1 MWSKTRYVYAEH
13 CRYIGTCIEKY
24 VIFICVC
31 EDIISYLGYSSKSIS
46 LPIGKVSIRQTAI
59 LFSGILVT
67 FLVFMT
73 MDNLVISGLVFAVFL
88 GIGLI
93 GTRVMTA
100 DQMIKS
106 HLMMLVRGT
115 SLEQKPEYMENP
127 KKKQQQ
133 TGNEKPNPNQNEQ
146 QKNNNG
152 LINQVLSQI
161 ESLYKKKDNVTANA
175 KKESKSIDDKVENN
189 NKKFSASIELTDQ
202 NIIHVTSK
210 SNDDSAKPLP
220 STEKK
225 KNNYSVDS
233 LISKL
238 SKKEKPKPDSIKD
251 HITISLDGKP
261 IYEPNGMVI
270 KSKESFSLVLE
281 NNQRYTIIITADDE
295 FPETLQ
301 D

>member
-1 MWSKTRYVYAEH
+1 MSTR
-13 CRYIGTCIEKY
+13 TIEL
-24 VIFICVC
+24 VTFENDSV
-31 EDIISYLGYSSKSIS
+31 LNQKSIS

-73 MDNLVISGLVFAVFL
+73 MDNLFISGLVFAVFL

-115 SLEQKPEYMENP
+115 SLEQKHEYMKNP

-133 TGNEKPNPNQNEQ
+133 QHIANEKYHTKQNEQ

-152 LINQVLSQI
+152 LVNQVLSQI
-161 ESLYKKKDNVTANA
+161 ESFYKKKDNATANT
-175 KKESKSIDDKVENN
+175 KKESKSLDNKVES
-189 NKKFSASIELTDQ
+189 NKKFSASIGLTDQ

-210 SNDDSAKPLP
+210 NNNDVVVRPLL

-225 KNNYSVDS
+225 RNNDPVENR
-233 LISKL
+233 LRKF
-238 SKKEKPKPDSIKD
+238 SKKEKTESDSIKN

-261 IYEPNGMVI
+261 IDESNGMMMI
-270 KSKESFSLVLE
+270 KSKESLSLVLE
-281 NNQRYTIIITADDE
+281 NNQQYAITTTADDE
-295 FPETLQ
+295 SPETLQ

>member
-1 MWSKTRYVYAEH
+1 MSTR
-13 CRYIGTCIEKY
+13 TIEL
-24 VIFICVC
+24 VTFENDSV
-31 EDIISYLGYSSKSIS
+31 LNQKSIS

-73 MDNLVISGLVFAVFL
+73 MNNLVMSGLVFAVFL

-106 HLMMLVRGT
+106 HLMMLINGT

-127 KKKQQQ
+127 KKIQQQQQ
-133 TGNEKPNPNQNEQ
+133 TSNEKFNLLKQNEQ

-152 LINQVLSQI
+152 LVNQILSQI
-161 ESLYKKKDNVTANA
+161 ESLYKNKKGNGITNA
-175 KKESKSIDDKVENN
+175 KKESKLLVNKIENN

-210 SNDDSAKPLP
+210 NNNATKPLS

-225 KNNYSVDS
+225 KNNYFVDS
-233 LISKL
+233 LLKKI
-238 SKKEKPKPDSIKD
+238 SKKEKPESDSIKD
-251 HITISLDGKP
+251 HIIVSLDGKP
-261 IYEPNGMVI
+261 IDESNGTII
-270 KSKESFSLVLE
+270 KSKELLSLVLE
-281 NNQRYTIIITADDE
+281 NNQRYAITITADE
-295 FPETLQ
+295 KTPETL
-301 D
+301 

>member
-1 MWSKTRYVYAEH
+1 MSTR
-13 CRYIGTCIEKY
+13 TIEL
-24 VIFICVC
+24 VTFENDSV
-31 EDIISYLGYSSKSIS
+31 LNQKSIS

-73 MDNLVISGLVFAVFL
+73 MNNLVISGLVFAVFL

-106 HLMMLVRGT
+106 HLMMLIRGT

-127 KKKQQQ
+127 KKNQQQQQ
-133 TGNEKPNPNQNEQ
+133 TSNEKSNPKQTKQ

-161 ESLYKKKDNVTANA
+161 ESLYKKKDDITANTE
-175 KKESKSIDDKVENN
+175 KESKLLVNKIKNN

-210 SNDDSAKPLP
+210 NNDVVKSLL
-220 STEKK
+220 SIEKK
-225 KNNYSVDS
+225 KNNDLVENM
-233 LISKL
+233 IRKL
-238 SKKEKPKPDSIKD
+238 SKKEKPESDSIEN
-251 HITISLDGKP
+251 HITMSLDGKS
-261 IYEPNGMVI
+261 IDGLNGMI
-270 KSKESFSLVLE
+270 IESKNSFSLILE
-281 NNQRYTIIITADDE
+281 NNQLYVITITVDDE
-295 FPETLQ
+295 IPKTLQ

>member
-1 MWSKTRYVYAEH
+1 MSTR
-13 CRYIGTCIEKY
+13 TIEL
-24 VIFICVC
+24 VTFENDSV
-31 EDIISYLGYSSKSIS
+31 LNQKSIS

-73 MDNLVISGLVFAVFL
+73 TDNLVISGLVFVIFL

-106 HLMMLVRGT
+106 HLMFLIRGT
-115 SLEQKPEYMENP
+115 SLEQKPEYMEKP
-127 KKKQQQ
+127 KKKQQH
-133 TGNEKPNPNQNEQ
+133 TGNEKANSKQNEQ
-146 QKNNNG
+146 QRNNNG
-152 LINQVLSQI
+152 LVNQVLSKI
-161 ESLYKKKDNVTANA
+161 ESFYKKKENVTANA
-175 KKESKSIDDKVENN
+175 KKESKSIDDKVEN

-210 SNDDSAKPLP
+210 NNDVIKPLL

-225 KNNYSVDS
+225 NNDP
-233 LISKL
+233 IENAIRKL
-238 SKKEKPKPDSIKD
+238 SKKEKTEFDSTKN
-251 HITISLDGKP
+251 HITISFDGKP
-261 IYEPNGMVI
+261 ID
-270 KSKESFSLVLE
+270 ESNEMIIESREGSLSLILE
-281 NNQRYTIIITADDE
+281 NNQRYAITITADDE
-295 FPETLQ
+295 TPETLQ

>member
-1 MWSKTRYVYAEH
+1 MSTR
-13 CRYIGTCIEKY
+13 TIEL
-24 VIFICVC
+24 VTFENDSV
-31 EDIISYLGYSSKSIS
+31 LNQKSIS

-106 HLMMLVRGT
+106 HLRMLIRGT
-115 SLEQKPEYMENP
+115 SLEQKPQYMEKP

-133 TGNEKPNPNQNEQ
+133 QQAGNEKSNPNQNEQ

-152 LINQVLSQI
+152 LVNQVLSQI
-161 ESLYKKKDNVTANA
+161 ESLYKKKEDVTANA
-175 KKESKSIDDKVENN
+175 KKEFKLIDDKIENN

-210 SNDDSAKPLP
+210 SNNDGSAKPLP

-225 KNNYSVDS
+225 KNNDLVDS

-238 SKKEKPKPDSIKD
+238 SKKEKPELDSIKD

-261 IYEPNGMVI
+261 IDESNGMII
-270 KSKESFSLVLE
+270 KSKESLSLLLE
-281 NNQRYTIIITADDE
+281 DNQQYAITTTADDE
-295 FPETLQ
+295 TPETLQ

>member
-1 MWSKTRYVYAEH
+1 MSTR
-13 CRYIGTCIEKY
+13 TIEL
-24 VIFICVC
+24 VTFENDSV
-31 EDIISYLGYSSKSIS
+31 LNQKSIS

-106 HLMMLVRGT
+106 HVMMLVRGT

-133 TGNEKPNPNQNEQ
+133 LDNEEFNPDQNEQ

-152 LINQVLSQI
+152 LINQILSQI
-161 ESLYKKKDNVTANA
+161 ESLYKKKDDVTTTA
-175 KKESKSIDDKVENN
+175 KKESKSLDDKVENN

-210 SNDDSAKPLP
+210 NNNNDNIVTKSLP

-225 KNNYSVDS
+225 KNIDLVDS
-233 LISKL
+233 LIGKL
-238 SKKEKPKPDSIKD
+238 SKKEKSESDSIKNN
-251 HITISLDGKP
+251 ITISLDGKL
-261 IYEPNGMVI
+261 IDESNGMII
-270 KSKESFSLVLE
+270 KSKESLSLVLKD
-281 NNQRYTIIITADDE
+281 NQQYTITANADDE
-295 FPETLQ
+295 TPEIL
-301 D
+301 